1 MKPNKKK
8 RDKRLAFFIFPP
20 YRLSMPSKKQLPDE
34 VRPIP
39 TEEPKGWKETF
50 EVEQPNDEKL
60 PADFFDEVP
69 PVEALKPPEQ
79 Y

>member
-1 MKPNKKK
+1 
-8 RDKRLAFFIFPP
+8 
-20 YRLSMPSKKQLPDE
+20 MPSKKQLTDE

-60 PADFFDEVP
+60 PPEFFEEVP